1 MKKIQN
7 MISIKELAW
16 NVTEEEYRADPA
28 LSYSTLSRFE
38 REGWRNLSSLFDK
51 QDTPALLFG
60 SAVDCMLT
68 DGEQAF
74 NDRFIVCE
82 FPNLSDNLI
91 IITRSLYSK
100 YGDTHR
106 RVDTIDDEV
115 ISEIAVA
122 NGYYAGASYKATRI
136 KKIKENCN
144 EYYSL
149 LALAGNKTIISQS
162 DYNDVSICVGELE
175 TNPVTKEFFFINPWE
190 PHIEKLFQ
198 LKFKAEW
205 NGIPVRC
212 MFDELIVD
220 HVNKVIY
227 PIDLKTTGYPEEEFQ
242 HSFMK
247 WRYDI
252 QAMLYTYIL
261 QECIKRDPYFSQ
273 FKIQHYQFI
282 VINRRT
288 VAPIIWKFHGNFGT
302 VDLKDEEGNIYRN
315 WRKILTD
322 LNYYLNSSNLK
333 YSKEVIENNCIM
345 QIKSLVPA

>member
-1 MKKIQN
+1 

-51 QDTPALLFG
+51 QDTPALTFG
-60 SAVDCMLT
+60 SVVDCILT
-68 DGEQAF
+68 DGDEEF
-74 NDRFIVCE
+74 DKRFIVCN
-82 FPNLSDNLI
+82 FPPLTDNLVK
-91 IITRSLYSK
+91 ITKSLYRMF
-100 YGDTHR
+100 GDKHR
-106 RVDTIDDEV
+106 AIATIDEEK
-115 ISEIAVA
+115 ISDVA
-122 NGYYAGASYKATRI
+122 ASNGYYLGSSYKSLRV
-136 KKIKENCN
+136 KRVLENCQ

-149 LALAGNKTIISQS
+149 LSLAGERTVINQS
-162 DYNDVSICVGELE
+162 DYDDAITCVNELR
-175 TNPVTKEFFFINPWE
+175 TNNLTKTFFNVNPWE
-190 PHIEKLFQ
+190 TDIEKVFQ
-198 LKFKAEW
+198 LKFKASFE
-205 NGIPVRC
+205 GIPVRC
-212 MFDELIVD
+212 MFDILFVD
-220 HVNKVIY
+220 HKAKVIY

-261 QECIKRDPYFSQ
+261 QECIKGDPYFSQ

-302 VDLKDEEGNIYRN
+302 VDLKDEGGNIYRN

>member
-1 MKKIQN
+1 

-51 QDTPALLFG
+51 QETPALTFG
-60 SAVDCMLT
+60 SVVDCILT
-68 DGEQAF
+68 DGREEF
-74 NDRFIVCE
+74 DRRFIVCE
-82 FPNLSDNLI
+82 FPPLTDNLVKV
-91 IITRSLYSK
+91 TRSL
-100 YGDTHR
+100 HR
-106 RVDTIDDEV
+106 MFGNEHRSIATIDEEK
-115 ISEIAVA
+115 ISEIAA
-122 NGYYAGASYKATRI
+122 SNGYYSGSSYKSLRV
-136 KKIKENCN
+136 KKVLENCQ

-149 LALAGNKTIISQS
+149 LSLAGERTVINQS
-162 DYNDVSICVGELE
+162 DYDDAITCVDELR
-175 TNPVTKEFFFINPWE
+175 NNNLTKAFFNVNPWE
-190 PHIEKLFQ
+190 TDIEKVFQ
-198 LKFKAEW
+198 LKFKASFE
-205 NGIPVRC
+205 GIPVRC

-220 HVNKVIY
+220 HKSKVIY

-252 QAMLYTYIL
+252 QAKLYSYIL
-261 QECIKRDPYFSQ
+261 QECINKDPYFSQ

-288 VAPIIWKFHGNFGT
+288 VAPIVWEFQENLSI
-302 VDLKDEEGNIYRN
+302 VDLKDSTGEIYRD

-322 LNYYLNSSNLK
+322 LNYYLANPNLK
-333 YSKEVIENNCIM
+333 YSKEVVANNCIM
-345 QIKSLVPA
+345 KIENLVPV